1 MWLLI
6 LRWVIVNVLIPA
18 IVGSSATLLTL
29 RNMEDTEPIESF
41 AASPGGGNFLLWVIV
56 IGLVVH
62 AFLTSK
68 APQFEAFKA
77 WVLSKL
83 AGWLSA
89 AAEKIKSGVSQ

>member
-18 IVGSSATLLTL
+18 IVGSSATLLAL
-29 RNMEDTEPIESF
+29 RNMDDPESIESF
-41 AASPGGGNFLLWVIV
+41 AASSGGGNFLLWVIV

-77 WVLSKL
+77 WILSKL

-89 AAEKIKSGVSQ
+89 AAERIKSGVGQ